1 MGCHEASHNCDGNDD
16 ICLGDPCSNLY
27 QINQSG
33 SVPGSYEITDR
44 VVLTLTDIE
53 YWMPWT
59 GFSSEDLAI
68 DT

>member
-1 MGCHEASHNCDGNDD
+1 MGCHEASHNCDGDDD

-27 QINQSG
+27 QISQYG

-44 VVLTLTDIE
+44 VVLTLTDDE
-53 YWMPWT
+53 DWMSWT
-59 GFSSEDLAI
+59 GFAIEDLAI